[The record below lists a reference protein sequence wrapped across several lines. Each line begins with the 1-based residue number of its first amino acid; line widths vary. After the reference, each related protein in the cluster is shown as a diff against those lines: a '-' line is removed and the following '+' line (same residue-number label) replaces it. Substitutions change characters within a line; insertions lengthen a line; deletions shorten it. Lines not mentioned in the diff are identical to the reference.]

1 MFKEFREFAIKGNV
15 VDLAVGVIIGAAFG
29 AIVSSLVADVIMPPL
44 GLLLGGLD
52 FRDFFVVL
60 RDGPKA
66 PPPYATLADAKA
78 AGAVTLNYGLFFN
91 AIVTFL
97 IQAWAIFLL
106 IRGMNRLRRQEAVA
120 PTVVPVPSAEEA
132 LLAEI
137 RDILK
142 TRTAPL

>member
-29 AIVSSLVADVIMPPL
+29 AIVGSLVADVIMPPL
-44 GLLLGGLD
+44 GLALGGLD
-52 FRDFFVVL
+52 FKDFFVVL
-60 RDGPKA
+60 RAGDPAGPYKD
-66 PPPYATLADAKA
+66 LAAAKA
-78 AGAVTLNYGLFFN
+78 AHAVTLNYGLFVN

-106 IRGMNRLRRQEAVA
+106 VRAMNRMRRREAVA

-137 RDILK
+137 RDLLK
-142 TRTAPL
+142 ARTTPV

>member
-1 MFKEFREFAIKGNV
+1 VFKEFREFAVKGNV

-44 GLLLGGLD
+44 GLLFGNVD
-52 FRDFFVVL
+52 FKDFFVVL
-60 RDGPKA
+60 RAGAQA
-66 PPPYATLADAKA
+66 PPPYASLAAAKA
-78 AGAVTLNYGLFFN
+78 AQAVTLNYGLFFN
-91 AIVTFL
+91 AIFTFL

-106 IRGMNRLRRQEAVA
+106 VRAMNRLRRQEAVA

-137 RDILK
+137 RDLLK
-142 TRTAPL
+142 AKA